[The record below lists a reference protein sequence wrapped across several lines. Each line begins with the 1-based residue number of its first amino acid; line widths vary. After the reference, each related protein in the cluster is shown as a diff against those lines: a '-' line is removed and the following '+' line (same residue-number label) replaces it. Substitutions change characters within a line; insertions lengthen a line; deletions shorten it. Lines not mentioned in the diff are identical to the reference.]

1 MSPIMIAEIIVYT
14 LADAKIAAS
23 FGANRLEIITS
34 PAEGGLTPSL
44 GLVQMIREQVDVDLR
59 VMIRPHSRSFCY
71 DEEDIQTME
80 RDIEA
85 FRAIGASA
93 FVLGVLK
100 TQGSVNENHLG
111 RLLKAADGLPVTFHR
126 AFDETPDL
134 EQAFAVLSRYPQV
147 THVLTSG
154 GRPSVLEAAGMIHRL
169 HQLGEKNGPTVL
181 PGAGLTPDLLEDF
194 LKETNVHEFHMGSGV
209 RRNGNIMQPIDP
221 DKLARVR
228 EIADRFQ

>member
-14 LADAKIAAS
+14 LADAKIAA
-23 FGANRLEIITS
+23 FHGADRLEIITT
-34 PAEGGLTPSL
+34 PAEGGLTPSP

-59 VMIRPHSRSFCY
+59 VMIRPHSRSFSY
-71 DEEDIQTME
+71 TEDDIQNME
-80 RDIEA
+80 RDIA
-85 FRAIGASA
+85 TFRAIGVSG

-100 TQGSVNENHLG
+100 PQGHIDESHLA
-111 RLLKAADGLPVTFHR
+111 RLLKAADGMPVTFHR

-154 GRPSVLEAAGMIHRL
+154 GKPSVLEAAGMIHRL
-169 HQLGEKNGPTVL
+169 HQLGEMNGPTVL
-181 PGAGLTPDLLEDF
+181 PGAGLTPDRLEDF
-194 LKETNVHEFHMGSGV
+194 LKETKVHEFHMGSGV
-209 RRNGNIMQPIDP
+209 RRNGNIMEPIDP
-221 DKLARVR
+221 DQLARVR